1 MMRKSRLILVCLLM
15 IITILGP
22 AQSAIAETYNYN
34 FYTYSYDYFGNELQ
48 SPDAY
53 TAEDLLLGSS
63 LGIGDFKNP
72 TGLFV
77 KDDYIY
83 IMDSD
88 NNRIVVVDKS
98 FHLIKEITS
107 VLNNGAEDAL
117 AKPMDIFVTDQ
128 GDMYICDTG
137 NYRILHTDKDL
148 NLIKVYTKPEDETIL
163 ADADFIPKKCVVDTS
178 GRLYLLAGNVN
189 KGFMEFDAQGEFTAY
204 VGANPVKASLFEV
217 LKKRL
222 MTKEQRSRMVSFV
235 PTEYSNIAIDNEN
248 FLFATTTTFGGGDI
262 GRNGKIKPIRKLNT
276 LGEDVLIRNGYE
288 DPIGDYY
295 WGDGGDISGP
305 SRFEDVTA
313 MDNDTYFAIDRVR
326 GRVFGHDF
334 QGNLLYAFG
343 GIGNKKGYFL
353 YPVAIEHMGNDLLV
367 LDNRSAALT
376 RFTLTEYG
384 AMINEGLSLY
394 KEGRYEESADYWQQV
409 LRLNGNYDLAYI
421 GIGRSLLRQGHY
433 KEAMRYF
440 ESRRD
445 TKNYSKAFTEYR
457 KEWVEENIG
466 WLVGGVV
473 TLFVLPLIIKLIKK
487 LVKGGA
493 HQS

>member
-22 AQSAIAETYNYN
+22 VQKASAETYN
-34 FYTYSYDYFGNELQ
+34 FYTYSYDYFGNELD

-77 KDDYIY
+77 KDELVY

-88 NNRIVVVDKS
+88 NNRIVVVDRD
-98 FHLIKEITS
+98 FNLIKEIKS
-107 VLNNGAEDAL
+107 VMSNGAEDAL
-117 AKPMDIFVTDQ
+117 LKPQDIFVTDN

-137 NYRILHTDKDL
+137 NYRVLHTDKDL

-163 ADADFIPKKCVVDTS
+163 ENADFIPKKCVVDS
-178 GRLYLLAGNVN
+178 AGRLYVLAGNVN
-189 KGFMEFDAQGEFTAY
+189 KGFMEFDAEGEFTAY

-235 PTEYSNIAIDNEN
+235 PTEYSNIAIDKDN
-248 FLFATTTTFGGGDI
+248 FLYATTTTYGGGDI
-262 GRNGKIKPIRKLNT
+262 GDGGKIKPIRKLNT
-276 LGEDVLIRNGYE
+276 LGEDVLIRNGYV
-288 DPIGDYY
+288 DPMGDFY

-305 SRFEDVTA
+305 SRLEDVTA

-326 GRVFGHDF
+326 GRVFGYDF

-343 GIGNKKGYFL
+343 GIGNKMGYFL
-353 YPVAIEHMGNDLLV
+353 YPVAIEHLGTDLLV

-384 AMINEGLSLY
+384 TKINEGLSSY
-394 KEGRYEESADYWQQV
+394 KEGRYDESAVYWKQV

-421 GIGRSLLRQGHY
+421 GIGRSLLRQGQY
-433 KEAMRYF
+433 KEAMKYF
-440 ESRRD
+440 EMKRD
-445 TKNYSKAFTEYR
+445 TDNYSKAFTEYR
-457 KEWVEENIG
+457 KQWVEENIG
-466 WLVGGVV
+466 WMIGGFVV
-473 TLFVLPLIIKLIKK
+473 LLFLPRFTKLIKK
-487 LVKGGA
+487 LIKGGA
-493 HQS
+493 HKS